1 VNLNFTSISSR
12 SKKIATN
19 VAISFGFKG
28 VDIVS
33 NLLLVPI
40 LLNYLGEVKYGVW
53 ITVGSSLMW
62 FFFLD
67 AGLGNGL
74 RNKLS
79 EAIAQYNN
87 EVAKSLVSTAYFL
100 LATISIVLF
109 IFFIVLNTLL
119 DWGTIFNINQGLSG
133 ELTSCL
139 FIVLSFGCA
148 QFVLKLVHA
157 IYTAHQEPAYSS
169 AANSLGMLGTVIC
182 LYWASSS
189 MNDGSLTTIAYIFSG
204 INLLVIMLA
213 TLNAFLCKYK
223 ELTPKFSAINLNH
236 SKDLLGL
243 GSRFFILQIGGII
256 VLYSDNI
263 IISQIV
269 GPAEVTPFSIAFK
282 YFKILS
288 IVFGII
294 TYPYWSAYT
303 EAYIKND
310 MAWIKNSIKKLVILW
325 CGLCIVGSIMLYS
338 SEWAY
343 DLWIGELTKIP
354 FQLSLM
360 MLIFALMTS
369 WLQIFT
375 NLINAVGKIKLQIII
390 GLFEAVVNIP
400 LSIYLAKM
408 AFLQSSGVILATVLI
423 IIPACALLPIQ
434 YRKLVNK
441 RAKGIWYS

>member
-148 QFVLKLVHA
+148 Q
-157 IYTAHQEPAYSS
+157 
-169 AANSLGMLGTVIC
+169 C
-182 LYWASSS
+182 DLYCAPRTSV
-189 MNDGSLTTIAYIFSG
+189 FKC
-204 INLLVIMLA
+204 
-213 TLNAFLCKYK
+213 CKFTGYARDCY
-223 ELTPKFSAINLNH
+223 LS
-236 SKDLLGL
+236 LLG
-243 GSRFFILQIGGII
+243 FFQH
-256 VLYSDNI
+256 
-263 IISQIV
+263 
-269 GPAEVTPFSIAFK
+269 E
-282 YFKILS
+282 
-288 IVFGII
+288 
-294 TYPYWSAYT
+294 
-303 EAYIKND
+303 
-310 MAWIKNSIKKLVILW
+310 
-325 CGLCIVGSIMLYS
+325 
-338 SEWAY
+338 
-343 DLWIGELTKIP
+343 
-354 FQLSLM
+354 
-360 MLIFALMTS
+360 
-369 WLQIFT
+369 
-375 NLINAVGKIKLQIII
+375 
-390 GLFEAVVNIP
+390 
-400 LSIYLAKM
+400 
-408 AFLQSSGVILATVLI
+408 
-423 IIPACALLPIQ
+423 
-434 YRKLVNK
+434 
-441 RAKGIWYS
+441 

>member
-1 VNLNFTSISSR
+1 MNKLILFALLIISS
-12 SKKIATN
+12 
-19 VAISFGFKG
+19 VSFSQTETA
-28 VDIVS
+28 DQI
-33 NLLLVPI
+33 I
-40 LLNYLGEVKYGVW
+40 E
-53 ITVGSSLMW
+53 
-62 FFFLD
+62 
-67 AGLGNGL
+67 NGL

-100 LATISIVLF
+100 LAAISIVLF

-169 AANSLGMLGTVIC
+169 ATNSLGMLGSVIC

-213 TLNAFLCKYK
+213 TLNAFLYKYK
-223 ELTPKFSAINLNH
+223 ELTPKFAAINLNH

-263 IISQIV
+263 IISQI
-269 GPAEVTPFSIAFK
+269 I
-282 YFKILS
+282 
-288 IVFGII
+288 
-294 TYPYWSAYT
+294 W
-303 EAYIKND
+303 
-310 MAWIKNSIKKLVILW
+310 KL
-325 CGLCIVGSIMLYS
+325 
-338 SEWAY
+338 
-343 DLWIGELTKIP
+343 
-354 FQLSLM
+354 FN
-360 MLIFALMTS
+360 F
-369 WLQIFT
+369 
-375 NLINAVGKIKLQIII
+375 
-390 GLFEAVVNIP
+390 
-400 LSIYLAKM
+400 
-408 AFLQSSGVILATVLI
+408 
-423 IIPACALLPIQ
+423 
-434 YRKLVNK
+434 R
-441 RAKGIWYS
+441 

>member
-1 VNLNFTSISSR
+1 
-12 SKKIATN
+12 
-19 VAISFGFKG
+19 
-28 VDIVS
+28 
-33 NLLLVPI
+33 
-40 LLNYLGEVKYGVW
+40 
-53 ITVGSSLMW
+53 
-62 FFFLD
+62 
-67 AGLGNGL
+67 
-74 RNKLS
+74 
-79 EAIAQYNN
+79 
-87 EVAKSLVSTAYFL
+87 
-100 LATISIVLF
+100 
-109 IFFIVLNTLL
+109 
-119 DWGTIFNINQGLSG
+119 
-133 ELTSCL
+133 
-139 FIVLSFGCA
+139 
-148 QFVLKLVHA
+148 
-157 IYTAHQEPAYSS
+157 
-169 AANSLGMLGTVIC
+169 
-182 LYWASSS
+182 